1 MGYKPSP
8 RPTFDRPTHIP
19 YAGVIR
25 HLWGDEASGTVDDWI
40 YVSSD
45 KIHQLVFGL
54 APGHA
59 FRHSPEFRTVFG
71 ADEVLYVLAGSFAG
85 ANPETGE
92 VQVAEAG
99 EAIFFRR
106 DTWHHGFNIGTGPLR
121 VLEFFAPPPSTGT
134 SGAYART
141 RPYVEN
147 SVYTRDQWLGR
158 LPMQA
163 AAVRAEQSMR
173 VLRDA
178 DLHWRLEGRQQ
189 SALVGLY
196 AATEHLTVGRMLLL
210 PGQRSDLVTRG
221 GDEGLYVL
229 KGTLN
234 IHVPAADGQR
244 WFELHP
250 QDGFYA
256 PKGAS
261 HQYQNLTAAPVE
273 FLFGVAPRY
282 LAGDG

>member
-1 MGYKPSP
+1 MAYKSSP

-19 YAGVIR
+19 YAGVTR
-25 HLWGDEASGTVDDWI
+25 HLWGDDVSGTVDDWI

-54 APGHA
+54 GPGQA
-59 FRHSPEFRTVFG
+59 FRHSQEYRTVFG
-71 ADEVLYVLAGSFAG
+71 ADEVLYVLAGRFAC

-92 VQVAEAG
+92 VQVAETG

-106 DTWHHGFNIGTGPLR
+106 DTWHHGFNIGTTPLR

-141 RPYVEN
+141 RPYVDRPA
-147 SVYTRDQWLGR
+147 YGQDQWLGK
-158 LPMQA
+158 LPMEA
-163 AAVRAEQSMR
+163 AAARATQSMR

-178 DLHWRLEGRQQ
+178 DLHWRLEGRAQ

-196 AATEHLTVGRMLLL
+196 AATEHLTVGRMRLL
-210 PGQRSDLVTRG
+210 PGQRSDLEVHG
-221 GDEGLYVL
+221 GDESLYLLTGQLNVL
-229 KGTLN
+229 A
-234 IHVPAADGQR
+234 PEAEGQR

-250 QDGFYA
+250 QDGFYVPQGA
-256 PKGAS
+256 P
-261 HQYQNLTAAPVE
+261 HQYQNLTAEPVE

-282 LAGDG
+282 RPGG